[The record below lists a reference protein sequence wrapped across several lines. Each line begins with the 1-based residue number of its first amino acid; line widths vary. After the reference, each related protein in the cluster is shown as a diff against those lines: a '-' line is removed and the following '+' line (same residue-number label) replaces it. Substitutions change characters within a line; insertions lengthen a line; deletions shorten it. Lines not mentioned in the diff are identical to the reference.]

1 MMKFIAAEKSHIVGI
16 PPRYRVVW
24 LQYASESRN
33 LYNLISCSKLQP
45 NLGEFQQFDD
55 FIISFENLVVTLS
68 AKTVQNIDA
77 KTINL
82 KRIGG
87 YFSIIFRCRL

>member
-1 MMKFIAAEKSHIVGI
+1 MKFIAAEKSHIVGI
-16 PPRYRVVW
+16 PPRCQ
-24 LQYASESRN
+24 QYASESRN

-55 FIISFENLVVTLS
+55 FIISFENLVITLS
-68 AKTVQNIDA
+68 AQTVQNIDA

-82 KRIGG
+82 KKIGG

>member
-1 MMKFIAAEKSHIVGI
+1 MKFIAAEKSHIVGI
-16 PPRYRVVW
+16 PPRC

-55 FIISFENLVVTLS
+55 FIISFENLDVTFS
-68 AKTVQNIDA
+68 AQTVQNIDA

-82 KRIGG
+82 KKNRRIFF
-87 YFSIIFRCRL
+87 YNFPM

>member
-1 MMKFIAAEKSHIVGI
+1 MF
-16 PPRYRVVW
+16 
-24 LQYASESRN
+24 
-33 LYNLISCSKLQP
+33 KLQP

-68 AKTVQNIDA
+68 AQTVQNIDA

-82 KRIGG
+82 KKIGG